1 MAFRQASARLCR
13 PCILCHTALR
23 AQLPVTLKWARPKGQ
38 RNCSKV
44 NPEPRGIEV
53 KFGIQTTFR
62 PKSSFSLQIVHVKSL
77 GAHQPM
83 RRSAAFDLH
92 PIDRALLSLR
102 LADPDPL
109 QPEIA
114 PDQSAAFSSREH
126 RCAAGRGLA
135 ARHSL
140 CRRCFEP
147 LSRAYVEARYSSK
160 YTVSNDELQW
170 LVARLKDLQT
180 LAETILQSAPRRL
193 KPNLRFGVLRSSG
206 RPDEH
211 LRRPSFCVLR
221 SRQGDT
227 DSERYS
233 SSGSN
238 RSSWTHRL
246 VCRPI
251 GFNGSQSSTSRML
264 GIHAHAAIQP
274 LVS

>member
-1 MAFRQASARLCR
+1 MHPLSHSASRAIACHFEVGAAERAAELLESESGASRDRGEVWDPGDFPPEVPFQFTNCARKEFRCAPTDEAQRRIR
-13 PCILCHTALR
+13 P
-23 AQLPVTLKWARPKGQ
+23 
-38 RNCSKV
+38 S
-44 NPEPRGIEV
+44 
-53 KFGIQTTFR
+53 
-62 PKSSFSLQIVHVKSL
+62 
-77 GAHQPM
+77 
-83 RRSAAFDLH
+83 

-170 LVARLKDLQT
+170 LVARVKDLQT

-221 SRQGDT
+221 SRQGAK
-227 DSERYS
+227 RY
-233 SSGSN
+233 G
-238 RSSWTHRL
+238 
-246 VCRPI
+246 
-251 GFNGSQSSTSRML
+251 
-264 GIHAHAAIQP
+264 
-274 LVS
+274 

>member
-53 KFGIQTTFR
+53 KFGIQATFR
-62 PKSSFSLQIVHVKSL
+62 PKSRFSLQIVHVKSL

-92 PIDRALLSLR
+92 QSTERFYHCVLPTLTLYSPKSHRIRVLR
-102 LADPDPL
+102 SQAESTD
-109 QPEIA
+109 
-114 PDQSAAFSSREH
+114 
-126 RCAAGRGLA
+126 AAGRGLA

-170 LVARLKDLQT
+170 LVARVKDLQT

-221 SRQGDT
+221 SRQGAK
-227 DSERYS
+227 RY
-233 SSGSN
+233 G
-238 RSSWTHRL
+238 
-246 VCRPI
+246 
-251 GFNGSQSSTSRML
+251 
-264 GIHAHAAIQP
+264 
-274 LVS
+274 